1 MFIMYVNPVIH
12 RMSGILMLG
21 PLQKMY
27 IVYVEDGMKKNFE
40 NTLINL

>member
-21 PLQKMY
+21 PLQKIY
-27 IVYVEDGMKKNFE
+27 IYVEDGMKKNFE